1 MIGRLTGKVV
11 ELETEHAALLDVG
24 GVGYELSVPL
34 GTLGRARMEA
44 DGRVTLFVHT
54 HMREDA
60 LMLYGFATDAER
72 TAFRTLIGVSNVGPK
87 IAMAVLSAL
96 PADELARA
104 INAKDV
110 VRLTAISGVG
120 KKTAERLVLELRDKL
135 PMGRAVGGAGASTAS
150 ATTVARGGG
159 SNAELLRSALANM
172 SFRPPEIDRA
182 LSALDA
188 AGDDKTQSTPLPQLI
203 REALALLAR

>member
-11 ELETEHAALLDVG
+11 ELETEHAAMLDVG
-24 GVGYELSVPL
+24 GVGYELQVPL
-34 GTLGRARMEA
+34 GTLGRAKIES
-44 DGRVTLFVHT
+44 DGRVTLLVHT
-54 HMREDA
+54 HVREDA

-110 VRLTAISGVG
+110 ARLTAISGVG

-135 PMGRAVGGAGASTAS
+135 PMGRPGAASTAPV
-150 ATTVARGGG
+150 TPIARGGG
-159 SNAELLRSALANM
+159 SNADLLRSALANM
-172 SFRPPEIDRA
+172 SFRPQEIDRA
-182 LSALDA
+182 LTALDA
-188 AGDDKTQSTPLPQLI
+188 EIDSAPLPQLI

>member
-34 GTLGRARMEA
+34 GTLGRARAEA

-135 PMGRAVGGAGASTAS
+135 PMGRAVAGATSVS
-150 ATTVARGGG
+150 ATPIARGGG

-172 SFRPPEIDRA
+172 SFRPPEIERA
-182 LSALDA
+182 LAALDA
-188 AGDDKTQSTPLPQLI
+188 AGEDKTESTPLPQLI